1 MEREREQRRTHRP
14 CEPAAPRATPRCGR
28 EGVLLYACTLY
39 YCMAVALPRM
49 RLPSSC
55 PPPNGITYT
64 VSSAASSLASSSSSS
79 PSPHQQHHRAGAL
92 HYSLLP
98 RGQRHRTRLY
108 HGWSARVATCARA
121 PCSTARSLACPLSD
135 VRISMLP
142 IISYPEVISQT
153 SLPPYNKSPPPA
165 LGPRGL
171 SLALPHLLLALAG
184 SLP

>member
-1 MEREREQRRTHRP
+1 
-14 CEPAAPRATPRCGR
+14 
-28 EGVLLYACTLY
+28 
-39 YCMAVALPRM
+39 MAVALPRM

-55 PPPNGITYT
+55 PPRNGITYT

-121 PCSTARSLACPLSD
+121 VRPLARLPAQRGADLNAAC
-135 VRISMLP
+135 LP

-184 SLP
+184 SFP